1 MSLALEPMGELAGTA
16 SGILG
21 LGGIS
26 AASLLAALIGMQL
39 GETTTPWAVG
49 FVVYASI
56 GLGLLVAAGRTAEP
70 DPESRP
76 APA

>member
-1 MSLALEPMGELAGTA
+1 
-16 SGILG
+16 
-21 LGGIS
+21 
-26 AASLLAALIGMQL
+26 MQL